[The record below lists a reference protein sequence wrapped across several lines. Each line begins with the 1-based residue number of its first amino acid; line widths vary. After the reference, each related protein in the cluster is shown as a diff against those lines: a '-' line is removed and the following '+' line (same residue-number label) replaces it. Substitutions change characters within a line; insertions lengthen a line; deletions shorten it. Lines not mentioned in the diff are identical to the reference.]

1 MARRVI
7 GNPVMAATPGPRT
20 CERGEMN
27 DADQRLAEDLRSC
40 AQGDRAAMRRLFDE
54 EASRLMAIAMRLL
67 RDRALAEEAV
77 QDTLVKVWTRAASF
91 ELGRG
96 AARAW
101 LTTILRHTAL
111 NILRS
116 ERRADQAADGD
127 IEALQDR
134 VAVDETAA
142 VLRSLD
148 PALRLRGCLE
158 ALEERRRHAIL
169 LAYVHGY
176 SQGEIA
182 GRTGLPLG
190 TVKAWMRRGLRLLRE
205 CLG

>member
-1 MARRVI
+1 MDH
-7 GNPVMAATPGPRT
+7 G
-20 CERGEMN
+20 
-27 DADQRLAEDLRSC
+27 DQALTRDLQSC
-40 AQGDRAAMRRLFDE
+40 ARGDRMAMRRLFDS
-54 EASRLMAIAMRLL
+54 EAPRLMAIAMRLL
-67 RDRALAEEAV
+67 RDPALAEEAV

-91 ELGRG
+91 EAERG

-101 LTTILRHTAL
+101 LTMVLRNTAL

-116 ERRADQAADGD
+116 ERRQDLAADGD

-134 VAVDETAA
+134 MAADETEA

-148 PALRLRGCLE
+148 PTLRLRICLD
-158 ALEERRRHAIL
+158 LLDERRRHAIL

-182 GRTGLPLG
+182 GRTGRPLG
-190 TVKAWMRRGLRLLRE
+190 TVKAWMRRGLEQLRE
-205 CLG
+205 CVG

>member
-1 MARRVI
+1 MAARRAVLDLE
-7 GNPVMAATPGPRT
+7 GGVRAGT
-20 CERGEMN
+20 CGGTGMDEIEH
-27 DADQRLAEDLRSC
+27 RLIADLRSC
-40 AQGDRAAMRRLFDE
+40 AQGDRAAMRRLFDGE
-54 EASRLMAIAMRLL
+54 GPRLMAIAMRLL
-67 RDRALAEEAV
+67 RDPGLAEEAV
-77 QDTLVKVWTRAASF
+77 QDTLVKVWTRAATF
-91 ELGRG
+91 EPGRG

-101 LTTILRHTAL
+101 LTTILRNTAL

-116 ERRADQAADGD
+116 ERRQEHAADGD

-134 VAVDETAA
+134 MAVDETEA
-142 VLRSLD
+142 VLRALD
-148 PALRLRGCLE
+148 PTLRLRACLD

-190 TVKAWMRRGLRLLRE
+190 TIKAWMRRGLGQLRE
-205 CLG
+205 CVG

>member
-1 MARRVI
+1 M
-7 GNPVMAATPGPRT
+7 
-20 CERGEMN
+20 
-27 DADQRLAEDLRSC
+27 DDLDHRLIADLRSC
-40 AQGDRAAMRRLFDE
+40 AQGDRAAMRRLFDGE
-54 EASRLMAIAMRLL
+54 GPRLMAIAMRLL
-67 RDRALAEEAV
+67 RDPVLAEEAV

-91 ELGRG
+91 EPGRG
-96 AARAW
+96 APRAW
-101 LTTILRHTAL
+101 LTMILRNTAL

-116 ERRADQAADGD
+116 ERRQDHAADGD

-134 VAVDETAA
+134 VAVDETEA

-148 PALRLRGCLE
+148 PTLRLRACLE

-182 GRTGLPLG
+182 GRAGLPLG
-190 TVKAWMRRGLRLLRE
+190 TVKAWMRRGLGQLRE